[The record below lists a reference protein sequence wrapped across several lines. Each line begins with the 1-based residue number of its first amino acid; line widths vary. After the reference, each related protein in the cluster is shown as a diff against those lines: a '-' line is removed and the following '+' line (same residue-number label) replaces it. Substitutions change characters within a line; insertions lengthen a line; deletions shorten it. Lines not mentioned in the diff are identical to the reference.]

1 MDTSQV
7 RDFRR
12 FLRHFTRVTNT
23 QLRHCCTEVTL
34 AQCLVLL
41 EVDEQERLTVG
52 QLASRLR
59 LDDSTLSRTIDGLVR
74 KGLLDRIRDDR
85 DRRVVW
91 IGLTAVGT
99 AACNAIHEQNDA
111 VYRKIFDRIPASKRD
126 AVVRNFKILVQA
138 FLDSEGDPDT
148 QMTCTLTEQ
157 EAKT

>member
-1 MDTSQV
+1 MNTSQI

-12 FLRHFTRVTNT
+12 FLRHFTRMTNT

-74 KGLLDRIRDDR
+74 KGLLDRMRDER

-91 IGLTAVGT
+91 IGLTKEGT

-111 VYRKIFDRIPASKRD
+111 IYFNIFDKISPAKRD
-126 AVVRNFKILVQA
+126 AVVGNFKILVQA
-138 FLDSEGDPDT
+138 FLESESDSDAQAACAT
-148 QMTCTLTEQ
+148 AEQ
-157 EAKT
+157 EASP